1 MKGLL
6 LKDLYMMK
14 SYLKAYLFLIPV
26 FWILGS
32 FSEDSLFLTV
42 YSCLLTAMI
51 PISLQTY
58 DEKEHWSCYSCT
70 LPYSSGQLVS
80 VKYLLNLMTMLLNF
94 TMILLGQLIRTL
106 CVSEFNLQEL
116 SLLLIPELF
125 ISVLPT
131 VFILPIIFKFGAE
144 KSQLANIILAVLI
157 GVVFGGMTIAEDSI
171 GTETVISKV
180 LQNPA
185 VFTAIALAGI
195 VILYGISWQISM
207 KIYARKEFH

>member
-70 LPYSSGQLVS
+70 LPYSSG
-80 VKYLLNLMTMLLNF
+80 
-94 TMILLGQLIRTL
+94 
-106 CVSEFNLQEL
+106 
-116 SLLLIPELF
+116 
-125 ISVLPT
+125 
-131 VFILPIIFKFGAE
+131 
-144 KSQLANIILAVLI
+144 
-157 GVVFGGMTIAEDSI
+157 
-171 GTETVISKV
+171 
-180 LQNPA
+180 
-185 VFTAIALAGI
+185 
-195 VILYGISWQISM
+195 
-207 KIYARKEFH
+207 